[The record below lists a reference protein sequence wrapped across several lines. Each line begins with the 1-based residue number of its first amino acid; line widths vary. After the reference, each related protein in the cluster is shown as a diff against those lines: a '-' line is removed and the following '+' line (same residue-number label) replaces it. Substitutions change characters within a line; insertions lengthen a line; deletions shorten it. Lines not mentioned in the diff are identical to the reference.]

1 MIKFSEIAS
10 LRNEKYSPNAKES
23 LPYIGLEHIE
33 QQTLRLSG
41 VGDSSAVISP
51 KNRFYAGDIL
61 FGKLRPYFR
70 KVYRPNFDGV
80 CSADIWVVN
89 AKEGFD
95 QAYIFYLMASKDFIN
110 ECDSG
115 SSGTR
120 MPRADWKHIANT
132 LWEVPSLEQQEL
144 IGSYLSDLDRKIELN
159 RKANQTL
166 EEIAQAIFKEWFVDF
181 NYPGATGEL
190 VDSPLG
196 PIPKAWE
203 IGTLSDFGN
212 IICGKTPSKGN
223 HKFFGGKIPF
233 IKIPD
238 MHNMVYILDT
248 TDSLTEEGAKSQKK
262 KNIPGGSI
270 LVSCIAT
277 IGLVSLTSQMSQTN
291 QQINA
296 IIPKHSFYTYYA
308 YHTAKNLTDRLINM
322 GSGGSA
328 TLNINTTSF
337 SNVKCILP
345 SNTVLLKFDM
355 MVKPL
360 FEKILSNQYETKML
374 GIIRDSLIEEL
385 IS

>member
-159 RKANQTL
+159 RKTNQTL
-166 EEIAQAIFKEWFVDF
+166 EEIAQAIFKEWFLDF
-181 NYPGATGEL
+181 NYPGAAGEL
-190 VDSPLG
+190 IDSPLG
-196 PIPKAWE
+196 PIPKGWQWRK
-203 IGTLSDFGN
+203 IGDVMT
-212 IICGKTPSKGN
+212 
-223 HKFFGGKIPF
+223 
-233 IKIPD
+233 
-238 MHNMVYILDT
+238 V
-248 TDSLTEEGAKSQKK
+248 Q
-262 KNIPGGSI
+262 GGSTPFTEKDEYWDGSFPWVTPKD
-270 LVSCIAT
+270 LSSNDSHFLYET
-277 IGLVSLTSQMSQTN
+277 DRSLSESGV
-291 QQINA
+291 QQI
-296 IIPKHSFYTYYA
+296 S
-308 YHTAKNLTDRLINM
+308 
-322 GSGGSA
+322 SG
-328 TLNINTTSF
+328 
-337 SNVKCILP
+337 ILP
-345 SNTVLLKFDM
+345 IGTVLLSSRAPIGYVAVTTVPVSINQGFIAINSDIFHEYYLILWIKNNLNLIKSRANGSTFLEISKSNFRIIDILQPDSETLTQFSTTAKQSFNSM
-355 MVKPL
+355 MNNDKQNR
-360 FEKILSNQYETKML
+360 ILSR
-374 GIIRDSLIEEL
+374 IRDSLGTKFFH
-385 IS
+385 